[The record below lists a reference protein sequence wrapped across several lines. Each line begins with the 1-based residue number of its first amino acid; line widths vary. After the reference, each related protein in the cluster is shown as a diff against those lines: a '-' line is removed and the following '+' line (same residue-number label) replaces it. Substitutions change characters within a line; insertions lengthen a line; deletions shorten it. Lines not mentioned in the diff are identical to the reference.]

1 MNMFAN
7 LRIGTRLGLGFGV
20 LLALILAVAGLSQYA
35 QQSVG
40 EVTDQITQR
49 DFIKTEILY
58 GIMLTNQEAVAQT
71 NKMLQLTDVGEV
83 KRIVDGWSSAPTND
97 KYKQLTELTKS
108 PAGKAMLADLIEVR
122 KVYSPIRA
130 KTIGLL
136 VEGKREE
143 AAKFWNN
150 EGLPA
155 LAAYRTQLQKM
166 LKYQKEQ
173 VESGTKKIADSNRS
187 SSVLIFSASPA
198 PFSICVSE
206 ASTSTRISFA
216 AAALRCARLRTSP
229 ATTAK
234 PRPFSPAR
242 AASTAAFSAR
252 IFVWN
257 AIPSITEM
265 MSTIFFELALIDA
278 IVSTTWL
285 TTAPPLTAT
294 CEAPAASWF
303 ACFAFS
309 AFCFTV
315 LVNSSIDE
323 AVSSRLEACS
333 SVRWLRSAFPVA
345 ICCDA
350 DEIVSAF
357 VRTPPMR
364 FTRFAFIFCSAP
376 ST

>member
-71 NKMLQLTDVGEV
+71 NKMLQLTEVGEV

-187 SSVLIFSASPA
+187 SSVLIFSASA
-198 PFSICVSE
+198 FALLLGAVIAVLI
-206 ASTSTRISFA
+206 TR
-216 AAALRCARLRTSP
+216 
-229 ATTAK
+229 
-234 PRPFSPAR
+234 
-242 AASTAAFSAR
+242 
-252 IFVWN
+252 
-257 AIPSITEM
+257 SITR
-265 MSTIFFELALIDA
+265 
-278 IVSTTWL
+278 
-285 TTAPPLTAT
+285 PLR
-294 CEAPAASWF
+294 
-303 ACFAFS
+303 
-309 AFCFTV
+309 
-315 LVNSSIDE
+315 E
-323 AVSSRLEACS
+323 AVEMADK
-333 SVRWLRSAFPVA
+333 VAAGKPTSAVKKTRQ
-345 ICCDA
+345 
-350 DEIVSAF
+350 DEQGPYGGA
-357 VRTPPMR
+357 
-364 FTRFAFIFCSAP
+364 
-376 ST
+376 